1 MYKLLIGTA
10 LALSLSACAS
20 TPGGMAET
28 MFGVNNQ
35 KARTEAVQENLAPA
49 ELTNAPVINS
59 SAMSVPMIKSDG
71 KTKIMSYQP
80 KIALVGYNVGAFT
93 TAKAT
98 GKASGDLLG
107 YSQGSRTTINF
118 VSAGITPELVQRVA
132 SAAHDDLVTKL
143 MAAGFDVVPATDVA
157 ATPSAAKL
165 KFDAPSYE
173 TTLTT
178 DLGKKSVLVA
188 GPKGVGTQKHI
199 GIGKASLGGNAI
211 VKPSKEL
218 NAIMVMPNLVLD
230 FAALKTSGGALTS
243 KSSASGSVRFAID
256 TQSAMNIQASKGRF
270 VDGWL
275 NYGIKKPVIAEGQFA
290 QLNDIDTRDN
300 GLERGL
306 GRALGMATGSKK
318 TKEVGVSI
326 DPVRY
331 EALAMNAA
339 SGWNDAFVAQ
349 MVKVKAAG

>member
-1 MYKLLIGTA
+1 MNKFLLGTVA
-10 LALSLSACAS
+10 AFTLSACGATTGGVAS
-20 TPGGMAET
+20 TML
-28 MFGVNNQ
+28 GVNNQ
-35 KARTEAVQENLAPA
+35 SARTEAIQLNLTPAKLENAA
-49 ELTNAPVINS
+49 AITS
-59 SAMSVPMIKSDG
+59 GAMTVPMVKSDG

-80 KIALVGYNVGAFT
+80 KIALVGYNVGAYT

-98 GKASGDLLG
+98 GKANGDLLG

-118 VSAGITPELVQRVA
+118 VSVGITPELVQRVA
-132 SAAHDDLVTKL
+132 TAAHDDLVAKL
-143 MAAGFDVVPATDVA
+143 TTAGFDVVPASEVV

-165 KFDAPSYE
+165 KFDAPTYE

-199 GIGKASLGGNAI
+199 GIGKASFGGNAI

-218 NAIMVMPNLVLD
+218 SAVMVMPNLVLD

-243 KSSASGSVRFAID
+243 KSKAWGTVRFAID

-290 QLNDIDTRDN
+290 ELNEVDTRSN
-300 GLERGL
+300 KLEQGL
-306 GRALGMATGSKK
+306 GLALGMATGSKK
-318 TKEVGVSI
+318 TKEMGVAV

-339 SGWNDAFVAQ
+339 AGWNDAFVAEL
-349 MVKVKAAG
+349 VKARAN